1 MAGLQVTQ
9 VSYLAV
15 ESKQPGEYSVTELVQ
30 PSYQFD
36 EKVLDYLDLED
47 ESVAAERKYC
57 ITASFLKIFEAEF
70 CVDLPTLETSVTL
83 KAFNKILGTFTGNL
97 KDGIKI
103 TTKIPLLLNGWVRF
117 FSKGKEV
124 WVEYDIKIVGKN
136 YTGKQR
142 LFTLP

>member
-1 MAGLQVTQ
+1 MTGLQVTQ

-30 PSYQFD
+30 PSFQFD
-36 EKVLDYLDLED
+36 EKVLDDLGLED

-57 ITASFLKIFEAEF
+57 ISANFLKIFEAEF
-70 CVDLPTLETSVTL
+70 CVDLPTFDTSVTL
-83 KAFNKILGTFTGNL
+83 KAFNRILGTFTGNL

-103 TTKIPLLLNGWVRF
+103 TTKIPILLDGWVRF
-117 FSKGKEV
+117 FLKGKEV
-124 WVEYDIKIVGKN
+124 WVEYDIKIIRKH
-136 YTGKQR
+136 YAGKQK